1 MARTTTCKPGFLRRA
16 EPPTGIFFLYIAAP
30 STLLLA
36 WDPPL
41 NMVEELLLEGREI
54 FLPPSIL
61 SFRYVSFVFYEILVV
76 AMSLIVCLS
85 GIY

>member
-1 MARTTTCKPGFLRRA
+1 
-16 EPPTGIFFLYIAAP
+16 
-30 STLLLA
+30 
-36 WDPPL
+36 
-41 NMVEELLLEGREI
+41 MVEELLLEGREI